1 MNAKTISI
9 IAGVIVIAGAA
20 SYGLYRW
27 TGGGSLLGNK
37 ENVERSMASA
47 SNPNRSH
54 RVMLKT
60 NLGSIQFET
69 YDADAPKTVE
79 NFLKLAR
86 ENFYSNLIFHRVVK
100 GFVIQGGDPNC
111 SSGASASSTGPC
123 GAGGPGYTFEDELNP
138 ETESYKAGYQKGV
151 VAMANAGP
159 NTNGS
164 QFFILLEDY
173 PLPHNY
179 TIFGK
184 VVSGQEIVDAIG
196 RLNVD
201 SNDKPL
207 SPVVIEQVTV
217 E

>member
-1 MNAKTISI
+1 MSTKNIFMIT
-9 IAGVIVIAGAA
+9 GVIAIAAAA
-20 SYGLYRW
+20 SYGLYRL
-27 TGGGSLLGNK
+27 TGGGSLRADR
-37 ENVERSMASA
+37 ETAERSTASVA
-47 SNPNRSH
+47 DSNGLH
-54 RVMLKT
+54 RIALKT
-60 NLGSIQFET
+60 NYGAIQFET

-86 ENFYSNLIFHRVVK
+86 EGFYDDLTFHRVVK

-111 SSGASASSTGPC
+111 SPSASSTGPC
-123 GAGGPGYTFEDELNP
+123 GAGGPGYAFEDELNP
-138 ETESYKAGYQKGV
+138 ETASYKAGYKKGV

-159 NTNGS
+159 DTNGS
-164 QFFILLEDY
+164 QFFIVLEDY

-184 VVSGQEIVDAIG
+184 VVKGQEIVDTIG
-196 RLNVD
+196 RLSVD

>member
-1 MNAKTISI
+1 
-9 IAGVIVIAGAA
+9 
-20 SYGLYRW
+20 
-27 TGGGSLLGNK
+27 
-37 ENVERSMASA
+37 MASA